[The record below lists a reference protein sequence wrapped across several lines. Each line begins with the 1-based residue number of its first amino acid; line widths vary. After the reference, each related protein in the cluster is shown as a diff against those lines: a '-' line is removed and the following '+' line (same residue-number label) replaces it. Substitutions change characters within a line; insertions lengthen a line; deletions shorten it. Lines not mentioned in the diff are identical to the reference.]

1 MKQKLLQAE
10 VGCEKK
16 KVIEFM
22 KKFMNSFF
30 DKLK

>member
-10 VGCEKK
+10 VGCAWK